1 MTWSSDTVIAGL
13 VIITSKQED
22 IYGKEGSG
30 IVGKSEK
37 KGK

>member
-1 MTWSSDTVIAGL
+1 MEF
-13 VIITSKQED
+13 VIITSKQEN

-37 KGK
+37 KRQ